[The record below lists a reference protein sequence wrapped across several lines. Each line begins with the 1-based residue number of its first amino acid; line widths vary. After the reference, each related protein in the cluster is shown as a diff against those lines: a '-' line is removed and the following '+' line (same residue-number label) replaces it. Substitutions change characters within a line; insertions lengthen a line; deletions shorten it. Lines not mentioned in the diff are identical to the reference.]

1 MSPVFVHAKEAI
13 EKQGI
18 APLHARLLQCTYQA
32 KWSGRY
38 PYQFSIRVDCVWGH
52 EVVFGGLSTL
62 RSGTIHI
69 LHLCEGYQDPFHSRD
84 PGQFLTRGPILLSIY
99 DQDIRRF
106 KRVGYHW
113 IRHTG
118 QYHNAHRVVDG
129 ELILAFDLGLFGS
142 FSFTNAS
149 DIERIDDEGG
159 YRITLGSTSI
169 QAAPDRR
176 LVKLLDLEYIPC
188 LSIDLSTGQISG
200 HYTMRLSISGWLW
213 KVVMHRIS
221 VTRFKGDLQRVRP
234 CIRQMEKHWHCTCR
248 SVCAS
253 SRYLPPGQLER

>member
-1 MSPVFVHAKEAI
+1 MTLVVSYPLCLWLIYIVKADEHSSATPFISSTFVKDIRTLFTREI
-13 EKQGI
+13 LDNF
-18 APLHARLLQCTYQA
+18 LHE
-32 KWSGRY
+32 GRY
-38 PYQFSIRVDCVWGH
+38 F
-52 EVVFGGLSTL
+52 FLSTIRTSDAL
-62 RSGTIHI
+62 NGLDIT
-69 LHLCEGYQDPFHSRD
+69 GYAIQGSITT
-84 PGQFLTRGPILLSIY
+84 LTASSTVNVCLLSISV
-99 DQDIRRF
+99 RW
-106 KRVGYHW
+106 GHS
-113 IRHTG
+113 
-118 QYHNAHRVVDG
+118 
-129 ELILAFDLGLFGS
+129 LFAK
-142 FSFTNAS
+142 AS
-149 DIERIDDEGG
+149 DAQRIDDEGG
-159 YRITLGSTSI
+159 YRITLGWTSI